1 MKYLPGWSG
10 EWFLV
15 KWVKVWIEC
24 QILTCNDDPSSVAH
38 TVADYAV
45 VFCYA
50 DEDTLIRW
58 KV

>member
-1 MKYLPGWSG
+1 MFARLSG

-24 QILTCNDDPSSVAH
+24 QILTCDNDPRSVAH

-45 VFCYA
+45 VFRYA
-50 DEDTLIRW
+50 DEDALIRW